1 MCKTKKHPISE
12 RERER
17 GSTRSSKIERET
29 LTIMWWCRP
38 GFNLA
43 LPCLFLCRVYLVV
56 KFSYPSQYNP
66 VIYNIIL
73 LNIKFN
79 NVHTLIALIS
89 NSDFIRY
96 LSVYGPH
103 FHFSICLDRWKL
115 IAYAFHLFFFFF
127 LGAHSITFE
136 RFQWVLYT
144 VHKIYKLFFFSKT
157 FNKNGSNDTIYT
169 FENYFI
175 TIFLI
180 FSKISIIQ
188 TDR

>member
-1 MCKTKKHPISE
+1 MQNKETPNQWE

-29 LTIMWWCRP
+29 LSIMWWCRP

-96 LSVYGPH
+96 LSIYGPH
-103 FHFSICLDRWKL
+103 FLFSICLDRWKL

-127 LGAHSITFE
+127 SFFLFGWERILALLRDFSGSCTPFTESIN
-136 RFQWVLYT
+136 
-144 VHKIYKLFFFSKT
+144 IFFSAKLSI
-157 FNKNGSNDTIYT
+157 KMGPTIIFT
-169 FENYFI
+169 HLKIILLQYF
-175 TIFLI
+175 
-180 FSKISIIQ
+180 
-188 TDR
+188 

>member
-1 MCKTKKHPISE
+1 MPFSLFLLALASYLYSSSKKSRTSLALTKLKEHTMCKTKKHPISE
-12 RERER
+12 REREG

-29 LTIMWWCRP
+29 LSIMWWCRP

-115 IAYAFHLFFFFF
+115 IAYAFHLFFFFLF
-127 LGAHSITFE
+127 
-136 RFQWVLYT
+136 Y
-144 VHKIYKLFFFSKT
+144 FFF
-157 FNKNGSNDTIYT
+157 GSAFQIFWEISVGLIYCSH
-169 FENYFI
+169 NP
-175 TIFLI
+175 
-180 FSKISIIQ
+180 
-188 TDR
+188 

>member
-1 MCKTKKHPISE
+1 MQNKETPNQWE

-17 GSTRSSKIERET
+17 EREREGGSTRSSKIERET

-115 IAYAFHLFFFFF
+115 IAYAFHLFFFFLF
-127 LGAHSITFE
+127 GSAFHHLWEISVGI
-136 RFQWVLYT
+136 
-144 VHKIYKLFFFSKT
+144 VHCL
-157 FNKNGSNDTIYT
+157 
-169 FENYFI
+169 
-175 TIFLI
+175 
-180 FSKISIIQ
+180 
-188 TDR
+188 